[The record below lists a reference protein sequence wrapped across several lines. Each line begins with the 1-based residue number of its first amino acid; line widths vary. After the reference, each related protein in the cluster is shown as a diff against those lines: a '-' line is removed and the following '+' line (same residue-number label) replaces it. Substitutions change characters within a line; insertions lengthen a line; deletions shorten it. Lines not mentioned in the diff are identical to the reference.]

1 MPYYKFKKHKVEMD
15 FGGFLQEII
24 YGLLCISFMKKIVFV
39 LFGCLI
45 IFQSCSNVFYNHAN
59 KTEKVTVK
67 VKPFK

>member
-1 MPYYKFKKHKVEMD
+1 MVSYNALNTSP
-15 FGGFLQEII
+15 
-24 YGLLCISFMKKIVFV
+24 V

>member
-1 MPYYKFKKHKVEMD
+1 
-15 FGGFLQEII
+15 
-24 YGLLCISFMKKIVFV
+24 MKKIVFV

-67 VKPFK
+67 VKPFKLINCLIQNHKL